1 MTGCAR
7 PSCLRRGHGMAQVR
21 AERIRCPAAIHL
33 GLVHIGSLRL
43 PDFGLEGECR
53 FDTWLPPA
61 SEVHLFMAGPRVP
74 VTLADEVV
82 AVAGE
87 GHPAERPDEIG
98 LGSGRGLGL
107 VHLGLSYERVCVS
120 DCAGEPGGFG
130 IYSVVSV
137 WSVGGRGYRLV
148 IHDDT
153 IRSMA
158 AGRGRVWLVDSG
170 NGHTYILRLRATM
183 GVY

>member
-7 PSCLRRGHGMAQVR
+7 PSCLRSEYGMPQVR
-21 AERIRCPAAIHL
+21 GECIRRSTAIQL

-74 VTLADEVV
+74 VALAGEVV

-87 GHPAERPDEIG
+87 GHPAERLIELG
-98 LGSGRGLGL
+98 LCSGRGLGL
-107 VHLGLSYERVCVS
+107 VHLGLSYERVSVS
-120 DCAGEPGGFG
+120 DCAGEPGGLG
-130 IYSVVSV
+130 
-137 WSVGGRGYRLV
+137 L
-148 IHDDT
+148 
-153 IRSMA
+153 
-158 AGRGRVWLVDSG
+158 
-170 NGHTYILRLRATM
+170 
-183 GVY
+183 